1 MRHLEAAM
9 IVCIC
14 NAIRETEIRQC
25 ARAGLCDVDQIY
37 QTLGCQTKCRQ
48 CVPFAREIVE
58 DETCAAA

>member
-1 MRHLEAAM
+1 M

-58 DETCAAA
+58 SEACAAA